1 MSGKIVARKFHDNL
15 FRDILSMLKDTNSH
29 DVIIYVGEN
38 QYDKKFTAHSNILK
52 ARSKYFK
59 NNLSNKYITRKD
71 NLIEIKKPSISPNV
85 FRIILEYIYTGKMCL
100 TNQSGED
107 VLGLIVASEELL
119 FDELFTYLQEH
130 MIKYQRRWI
139 QQNLV
144 LALHTVSEI
153 SNYKNLRELCIQFI
167 LEDPQ
172 VFITSK
178 EFLSL
183 DENILSELLKRD
195 DLQLEEIVIWEY
207 LIKWGIKQTFGLSN
221 IDRTKWN
228 KEDYEALK
236 ETLNKLIPLIRFSEI
251 SSDDFY
257 DKVCPFEVVIPNH
270 IYKEVLKFY
279 MKGVLSEGVTAL
291 PPRAGVINIDSKII
305 KPNHAYIIANWID
318 RRGAKDIRKKD
329 DLKYEFKINHR
340 SSLCGINFGAINNLC
355 NGYEHDHNP
364 YLILVQR
371 QNTYNIS
378 QQKSQNSSQNFKIY
392 GEYNSFNP
400 KNDSFIFSFENEN
413 DIKNT
418 KICRDMNA
426 VLRFNKYNQNVH
438 VKMLEYCNGDVEW
451 TNENFVPIK
460 VEIFTVN
467 VN

>member
-1 MSGKIVARKFHDNL
+1 MRIVKRPWESNRLRSHGAAIYSFAIQIWYTSVYAPQKLVSDLLLLLKFLININFRYRNTPNTEKINMIRNSLHIQIF
-15 FRDILSMLKDTNSH
+15 LK
-29 DVIIYVGEN
+29 
-38 QYDKKFTAHSNILK
+38 L
-52 ARSKYFK
+52 
-59 NNLSNKYITRKD
+59 D

-355 NGYEHDHNP
+355 NG
-364 YLILVQR
+364 
-371 QNTYNIS
+371 
-378 QQKSQNSSQNFKIY
+378 QNSSQNFKIY